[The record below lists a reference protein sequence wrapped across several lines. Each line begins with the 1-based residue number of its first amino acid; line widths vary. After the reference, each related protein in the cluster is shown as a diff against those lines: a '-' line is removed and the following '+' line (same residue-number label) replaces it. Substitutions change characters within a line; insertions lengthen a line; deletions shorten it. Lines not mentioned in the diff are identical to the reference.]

1 MADNLFFAQSAE
13 VALMAGVPK
22 TVLQVAAPANQKVK
36 VLEWGVFFDG
46 TVVTAE
52 PCEIVLVRQ
61 STAGTMTPVTPA
73 KVDESDSQAIQS
85 TVAANASA
93 EPALGEIVDMV
104 EVHPQQGYAK
114 IYPLGQ
120 ERVVTGGGRIAIQIK
135 APANVNV
142 RPYMTCEE

>member
-1 MADNLFFAQSAE
+1 MADNLFFVQTAE
-13 VALMAGVPK
+13 TALLAGVAK
-22 TVLQVAAPANQKVK
+22 TILQIAAPANQKVK

-52 PCEIVLVRQ
+52 PCEIILVRQ
-61 STAGTMTPVTPA
+61 TSAGTMTPATPA
-73 KVDESDSQAIQS
+73 KVDESNSQAIQS
-85 TVAANASA
+85 GAFANATA
-93 EPALGEIVDMV
+93 EPTLGDVVDLV

-120 ERVVTGGGRIAIQIK
+120 ERVVTGGSRIGIQIK

>member
-1 MADNLFFAQSAE
+1 MADNLFFVQSAE
-13 VALMAGVPK
+13 VALLAGVPK

-52 PCEIVLVRQ
+52 PCEIILVRQ

-73 KVDESDSQAIQS
+73 KVDESNSQAIQS
-85 TVAANASA
+85 TVSVSASA
-93 EPALGEIVDMV
+93 EPTAGDIVDMV

-120 ERVVTGGGRIAIQIK
+120 ERVVTGGGRIGIQIK